1 MPAILVDTNVLI
13 YLYDQNSPARQERA
27 RSVLDHLYQAGL
39 GRLSTQV
46 LAEFVSSG
54 MRKLDPPLSPAEAY
68 QQVTLLISSWT
79 VFTLTPQIVLEAIRG
94 VRDHQ
99 LSYYDA
105 QVWACA
111 RLNQIPVVFSEDF
124 QDGQILEG
132 VQFINPFADNFD
144 LAMW

>member
-13 YLYDQNSPARQERA
+13 YFYDQNSPARQERA